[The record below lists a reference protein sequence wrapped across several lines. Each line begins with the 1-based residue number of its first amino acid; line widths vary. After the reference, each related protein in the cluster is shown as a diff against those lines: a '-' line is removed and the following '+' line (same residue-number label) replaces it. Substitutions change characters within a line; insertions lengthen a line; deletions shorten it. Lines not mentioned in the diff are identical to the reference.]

1 MRFNLKVKT
10 MKIKITIAIF
20 VLFSVTIQAQELNF
34 KINGGPSGILYDSA
48 IGNGKL
54 KSGGGIGLGYTYF
67 FSSHWGIATGID
79 VMYNQNSFELND
91 LNTITSYEV
100 DDQTSAFEYRVTP
113 SKYKESQ
120 HFISAAIP
128 LILQYRTTVTPKTQL
143 YFGFGGKIL
152 FPSKQTIKASASEL
166 QLSGY
171 YPDLNLIVDDLSS
184 HGFGKVSNWGDKTT
198 VSLQSSFLLS
208 AETGL
213 TFKIKEKI
221 QLYTGV
227 YIDYG
232 LSDLVKETSDLNIVV
247 YNPNGLDNIQSN
259 GIIGNKKM
267 IQESRYL
274 SAGVQLKLGF
284 SLAKDKQ
291 QPLQQKTEI
300 LSQTPVAATVP
311 EPPIQKQVVETA
323 LLKKELTAEERNY
336 IEKQPLAFQ
345 EIGNTNVTP
354 ELAVRLDQ
362 IAKILN
368 SNIDTELNITG
379 YTCDIGTEARNL
391 EIGMQRATN
400 VANYL
405 KNKGI
410 ESNRMHLFS
419 KGESEPLVTN
429 TSIENKPLNRRVKL
443 EIMDQLSR
451 GY

>member
-20 VLFSVTIQAQELNF
+20 VLFSVTIQAQEFNL

-67 FSSHWGIATGID
+67 FSSHWGIITGID

-91 LNTITSYEV
+91 ANTITSYEV
-100 DDQTSAFEYRVTP
+100 DDQASAFEYRVTP
-113 SKYKESQ
+113 SKYKEDQ
-120 HFISAAIP
+120 HCISAAIP
-128 LILQYRTTVTPKTQL
+128 ILLQYRTAVAPKTQL

-152 FPSKQTIKASASEL
+152 FPGKQTIKASASEL

-171 YPDLNLIVDDLSS
+171 YPDLNLFVDDLPS
-184 HGFGKVSNWGDKTT
+184 HGFGKVSNWENKTT
-198 VSLQSSFLLS
+198 VSLEPSFLLS

-213 TFKIKEKI
+213 TFKIKEKT

-232 LSDLVKETSDLNIVV
+232 WSDLVKDTPDLNIVA
-247 YNPNGLDNIQSN
+247 YDPNGLDNVQSN
-259 GIIGNKKM
+259 GTIGNKKM

-291 QPLQQKTEI
+291 QPVQQKAEI
-300 LSQTPVAATVP
+300 MPQTQVTAPVP
-311 EPPIQKQVVETA
+311 ETPGQQVIETA
-323 LLKKELTAEERNY
+323 PLRKELTIEERNY
-336 IEKQPLAFQ
+336 IERKPLAFQ
-345 EIGNTNVTP
+345 EIGSTNVTP

-368 SNIDTELNITG
+368 SNKDTELIITG
-379 YTCDIGTEARNL
+379 YTCDIGPEARNL
-391 EIGMQRATN
+391 EIGMQRAQA
-400 VANYL
+400 VADYL
-405 KNKGI
+405 MNQGI
-410 ESNRMHLFS
+410 ESNRMHLYS

-429 TSIENKPLNRRVKL
+429 TSAENKPLNRRVKL
-443 EIMDQLSR
+443 EIIDQLSR
-451 GY
+451 GF

>member
-1 MRFNLKVKT
+1 
-10 MKIKITIAIF
+10 MKIKITLAIF
-20 VLFSVTIQAQELNF
+20 VLFSATIQAQEFNL

-67 FSSHWGIATGID
+67 LSSHWGIATGID
-79 VMYNQNSFELND
+79 VMYNQNSFQLND
-91 LNTITSYEV
+91 ANTITSYEV

-113 SKYKESQ
+113 LKYKEDQ
-120 HFISAAIP
+120 HFISVAIP
-128 LILQYRTTVTPKTQL
+128 LFLQYRTEVASKTQL

-152 FPSKQTIKASASEL
+152 FPGKQTIKASASEL

-171 YPDLNLIVDDLSS
+171 YPDLNLLVDDLPS
-184 HGFGKVSNWGDKTT
+184 HGFGKVSNWQDKTT
-198 VSLQSSFLLS
+198 ISLKPLFLLS

-213 TFKIKEKI
+213 TFKIKEKT

-232 LSDLVKETSDLNIVV
+232 WSDLVKDTPDLSIVA
-247 YNPNGLDNIQSN
+247 YDPSGLDNIQSN
-259 GIIGNKKM
+259 GTIGNKKM

-274 SAGVQLKLGF
+274 SAGLQLKLGF

-291 QPLQQKTEI
+291 QPVQQKAEI
-300 LSQTPVAATVP
+300 LPQKQVIAPIP
-311 EPPIQKQVVETA
+311 EPPVQKQVVETA
-323 LLKKELTAEERNY
+323 PLKKELTIEERSY
-336 IEKQPLAFQ
+336 IEKEPLAFQ
-345 EIGNTNVTP
+345 EIGSTNLTP

-368 SNIDTELNITG
+368 SNKDTELTITG
-379 YTCDIGTEARNL
+379 YTCDIGSEARNL
-391 EIGMQRATN
+391 EIGMQRAQE
-400 VANYL
+400 VADYL

-410 ESNRMHLFS
+410 ESDRMHLFS

-429 TSIENKPLNRRVKL
+429 ALAENKPLNRRVKL
-443 EIMDQLSR
+443 KIIDQLSR
-451 GY
+451 GF

>member
-1 MRFNLKVKT
+1 MRFNLKVTT
-10 MKIKITIAIF
+10 MKIKITLAIF
-20 VLFSVTIQAQELNF
+20 ILFSVAIQAQELNL
-34 KINGGPSGILYDSA
+34 KINGGPSGILYDSS

-54 KSGGGIGLGYTYF
+54 KFGGGIGIGYTYF
-67 FSSHWGIATGID
+67 FSSHWGISTGID
-79 VMYNQNSFELND
+79 MMYNQNSFELND
-91 LNTITSYEV
+91 ANTITNYEV
-100 DDQTSAFEYRVTP
+100 DDQTSAFEYQVTP
-113 SKYKESQ
+113 SKYKEDQ

-128 LILQYRTTVTPKTQL
+128 LLLQYRTAVASKTQL

-152 FPSKQTIKASASEL
+152 FPGKQTVKASASEL

-171 YPDLNLIVDDLSS
+171 YPNLNLLIDDLPS
-184 HGFGKVSNWGDKTT
+184 HGFGQVSNWQDKTT
-198 VSLQSSFLLS
+198 LSLEPSFLLS

-227 YIDYG
+227 YVDYG
-232 LSDLVKETSDLNIVV
+232 LSDLSKDTPDHNIVA

-259 GIIGNKKM
+259 GTIGNKK
-267 IQESRYL
+267 IVQESRYL
-274 SAGVQLKLGF
+274 SAGFQLKLGF

-291 QPLQQKTEI
+291 QPVQQKAEI
-300 LSQTPVAATVP
+300 LSETQVTASVP
-311 EPPIQKQVVETA
+311 EPPVQKQVVETA
-323 LLKKELTAEERNY
+323 PLKKELTIEERNY

-362 IAKILN
+362 IAKILD
-368 SNIDTELNITG
+368 SNKDTELNITG
-379 YTCDIGTEARNL
+379 YTCNIGTEARNL
-391 EIGMQRATN
+391 EIGMQRAQA
-400 VANYL
+400 VGDYL

-429 TSIENKPLNRRVKL
+429 TPAENKPLNRRVKL
-443 EIMDQLSR
+443 EIIDKLSR
-451 GY
+451 

>member
-20 VLFSVTIQAQELNF
+20 ILFSVTIQAQELNL
-34 KINGGPSGILYDSA
+34 KINGGPSGILYDSS

-54 KSGGGIGLGYTYF
+54 KFGGGIGLGYTYF
-67 FSSHWGIATGID
+67 LSSHWGIATGID
-79 VMYNQNSFELND
+79 VMYNQNSFKLYNA
-91 LNTITSYEV
+91 NTIISYEV

-113 SKYKESQ
+113 SKYKEDQ
-120 HFISAAIP
+120 HFISVSIP
-128 LILQYRTTVTPKTQL
+128 LLMQYRTAVASKTQL

-152 FPSKQTIKASASEL
+152 FPGKQTIKASASEL

-171 YPDLNLIVDDLSS
+171 YPDLNLLVDDLAS
-184 HGFGKVSNWGDKTT
+184 HGFGKVSNWQDKTT
-198 VSLQSSFLLS
+198 IRLEPSFLLS

-213 TFKIKEKI
+213 TFKIKEKT

-232 LSDLVKETSDLNIVV
+232 WSDLVKDTPDLSIVA
-247 YNPNGLDNIQSN
+247 YDPSKLDNIQSN
-259 GIIGNKKM
+259 GTIGNKKM

-274 SAGVQLKLGF
+274 SAGFQLKLGF

-291 QPLQQKTEI
+291 HPLQQKAEI
-300 LSQTPVAATVP
+300 LPQTQVIAPVP
-311 EPPIQKQVVETA
+311 EPPGQQAVETA
-323 LLKKELTAEERNY
+323 PLKKELTIEERNY
-336 IEKQPLAFQ
+336 IEKEPLAFQ
-345 EIGNTNVTP
+345 EIGNTNITP

-368 SNIDTELNITG
+368 SNKDTELTITG
-379 YTCDIGTEARNL
+379 YTCDIGPEARNQ
-391 EIGMQRATN
+391 EIGMQRAQA
-400 VANYL
+400 VADYL
-405 KNKGI
+405 MNKAI

-429 TSIENKPLNRRVKL
+429 TSAENKPLNRRVKL
-443 EIMDQLSR
+443 EITDQLSR
-451 GY
+451 GF